1 MTTTDEVLAEVLA
14 AGFLVNN
21 LFQCNTKQ
29 WQANLR
35 NSQGATNYHIADT
48 PAEAL
53 EGCMLKLNDL
63 VPFIE
68 GARGFTLEGPRPS
81 ISDLIRKEP
90 TTPINRRF

>member
-1 MTTTDEVLAEVLA
+1 MTLEEIIADITS

-35 NSQGATNYHIADT
+35 NAHGATNFHIADT

-68 GARGFTLEGPRPS
+68 NTGTYTTDGPRPS
-81 ISDLIRKEP
+81 LYDLIRRESS
-90 TTPINRRF
+90 TPINRRF